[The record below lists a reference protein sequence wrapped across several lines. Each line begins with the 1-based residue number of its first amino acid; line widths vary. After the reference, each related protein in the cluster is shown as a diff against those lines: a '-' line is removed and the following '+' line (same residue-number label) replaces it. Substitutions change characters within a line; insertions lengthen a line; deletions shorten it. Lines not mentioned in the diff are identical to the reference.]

1 MVSWLQS
8 PPVAEGKKR
17 KRHSVAQVKGNW
29 QLSDDERLVRLV
41 QEHGEGSWSLIAQS
55 FPGRIGKQCRE
66 RWNNQLRPDIRRDAW
81 THAEEV
87 LLVAAHK
94 DVGNRWAEIAKDIPG
109 RTENAVKNHWNATLR
124 KSGKK
129 GIPAALGS
137 LSHYM
142 RSNNLKHDR
151 FAAVASSKA
160 EDEMLLRSL
169 AELMPDDMV
178 NAELSDLDGF
188 CLDPA
193 VLHASNPG
201 LQHAATNFPAGG
213 SANPDGEEEL
223 EATGQHLTG
232 VLPGANTS
240 SASSSSNVMRVM
252 PSNMVEDN
260 EQSMVAA
267 AARPAGAPL
276 APPIGVQSCD
286 NIHIQMEPLHSL
298 DAYAAKMVSPGMEV
312 AIYSGRCP
320 LAMLTA
326 HQPPRAVQQQVL
338 ASLQR
343 MCGWVRASS
352 DYRTHEAER
361 IDGKA
366 IAQAIRKEVAAGVTE
381 LREKYGKAPGL
392 AVVLVGTRKDSETYV
407 RNKKKVC
414 EEVGIASFG
423 ETLAED
429 ATEEEV
435 LKIVQGYNAD
445 PAVHGI
451 LVQLPL
457 PKHINEQ
464 RILDAVSFE
473 KDVDGFHPQNIGCLA
488 MRSRDPRF
496 VCCTPKGC
504 IELLE
509 RSACGKAEM
518 ITGDWIKEGAV
529 VIDVGINAVDDSSK
543 KLGYRLVGDVNFAEA
558 KKKASKITPVPGG
571 VGPMTIAMLVQNTL
585 EGAQR
590 TLSSGQ

>member
-1 MVSWLQS
+1 MAAGTLLHQS
-8 PPVAEGKKR
+8 LPFATHLVTQR
-17 KRHSVAQVKGNW
+17 
-29 QLSDDERLVRLV
+29 QLLV
-41 QEHGEGSWSLIAQS
+41 QPTGASRRTCCS
-55 FPGRIGKQCRE
+55 GR
-66 RWNNQLRPDIRRDAW
+66 
-81 THAEEV
+81 
-87 LLVAAHK
+87 
-94 DVGNRWAEIAKDIPG
+94 
-109 RTENAVKNHWNATLR
+109 
-124 KSGKK
+124 
-129 GIPAALGS
+129 
-137 LSHYM
+137 
-142 RSNNLKHDR
+142 
-151 FAAVASSKA
+151 
-160 EDEMLLRSL
+160 
-169 AELMPDDMV
+169 
-178 NAELSDLDGF
+178 
-188 CLDPA
+188 
-193 VLHASNPG
+193 
-201 LQHAATNFPAGG
+201 
-213 SANPDGEEEL
+213 
-223 EATGQHLTG
+223 
-232 VLPGANTS
+232 
-240 SASSSSNVMRVM
+240 
-252 PSNMVEDN
+252 
-260 EQSMVAA
+260 VAA
-267 AARPAGAPL
+267 AKQNCTNFSR
-276 APPIGVQSCD
+276 
-286 NIHIQMEPLHSL
+286 
-298 DAYAAKMVSPGMEV
+298 
-312 AIYSGRCP
+312 
-320 LAMLTA
+320 
-326 HQPPRAVQQQVL
+326 HQPRIMAAAAQQVEPE
-338 ASLQR
+338 
-343 MCGWVRASS
+343 VFEE
-352 DYRTHEAER
+352 THEAER

-414 EEVGIASFG
+414 EEVSIASFG

-509 RSACGKAEM
+509 RSGVPISGKSACVVGRSNIVGTPAAMLLQRRDATVTVVHSRTPNGQEICSQADIVIAACGKAEM

-543 KLGYRLVGDVNFAEA
+543 KAWIQALGDVNFAEA